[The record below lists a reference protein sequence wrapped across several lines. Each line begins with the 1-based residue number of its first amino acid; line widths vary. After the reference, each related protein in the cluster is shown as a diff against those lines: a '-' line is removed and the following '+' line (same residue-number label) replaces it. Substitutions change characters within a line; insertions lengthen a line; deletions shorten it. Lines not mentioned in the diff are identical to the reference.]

1 MRPRQD
7 ITVLM
12 KDHRDVAVA
21 VYGVHLHQYTLSA
34 AV

>member
-12 KDHRDVAVA
+12 KDHRHVAVA
-21 VYGVHLHQYTLSA
+21 VYGVHCISILLSA